1 MDKIKNLIIS
11 FGTFAEQNHMTL
23 IYIAGAWV
31 LFLLSLWTFSIL
43 LCFWLNGLYGF
54 KFELNVGISGI
65 ATIATA
71 GATVYG
77 IARAAQA
84 KYSTDST
91 LNSMANKMPYIS
103 NNTNSKTK

>member
-1 MDKIKNLIIS
+1 
-11 FGTFAEQNHMTL
+11 MTL
-23 IYIAGAWV
+23 IYLAGAWV
-31 LFLLSLWTFSIL
+31 LTLLSLWSLSIL
-43 LCFWLNGLYGF
+43 LCFWLNGLFGYH
-54 KFELNVGISGI
+54 FELNVGISGI

-91 LNSMANKMPYIS
+91 MNTPINVMPYKGG
-103 NNTNSKTK
+103 NSK